1 MSILFHLEFIYVA
14 VQRRNGVLFM
24 KKQSR
29 REAREAVF
37 TQVFQF
43 ATQRENME
51 EAREILLEEIP
62 ECEQN
67 LGYITAVTEGI
78 LEHESEIIDDIS
90 RHLKSGWTFKRL
102 SKATRTIL
110 KVAIYEMKYCDDVP
124 PKTAINEAVELA
136 KKYCDENEPKFIN
149 GILGSIMREL

>member
-1 MSILFHLEFIYVA
+1 
-14 VQRRNGVLFM
+14 M

-29 REAREAVF
+29 SEAREAVF

-51 EAREILLEEIP
+51 DARAILLEEIP

-67 LGYITAVTEGI
+67 IGYITAVTEGI
-78 LEHESEIIDDIS
+78 LEHEQEIIDIINE
-90 RHLKSGWTFKRL
+90 HCKAGWSFKTL

-124 PKTAINEAVELA
+124 PKVAINEAVELA
-136 KKYCDENEPKFIN
+136 KKYCDEQEPKFIN
-149 GILGSIMREL
+149 GLLGSVLRSLEA

>member
-1 MSILFHLEFIYVA
+1 
-14 VQRRNGVLFM
+14 M
-24 KKQSR
+24 KKQTRS
-29 REAREAVF
+29 EAREAVF

-43 ATQRENME
+43 ATQRENMD

-67 LGYITAVTEGI
+67 LGYITDVTNGI
-78 LEHESEIIDDIS
+78 LEHEEEIIELIDKHS
-90 RHLKSGWTFKRL
+90 KKGWSFKRL

-124 PKTAINEAVELA
+124 PKVAINEAIELA
-136 KKYCDENEPKFIN
+136 KKYCDDREPQFIN
-149 GILGSIMREL
+149 GLLGSVLREL